1 MLQSENERNDIKK
14 KLLKPKEVKNKID
27 MVLQAILATMEVGLL
42 FKQIFKIVKRI
53 KREEDKIIQKKKE
66 AALLNPVI

>member
-14 KLLKPKEVKNKID
+14 KLLKPKEVKNIID
-27 MVLQAILATMEVGLL
+27 MVLQARLATMEVGLL

-53 KREEDKIIQKKKE
+53 KRDEEKIMEKKKE
-66 AALLNPVI
+66 AALLNPVV